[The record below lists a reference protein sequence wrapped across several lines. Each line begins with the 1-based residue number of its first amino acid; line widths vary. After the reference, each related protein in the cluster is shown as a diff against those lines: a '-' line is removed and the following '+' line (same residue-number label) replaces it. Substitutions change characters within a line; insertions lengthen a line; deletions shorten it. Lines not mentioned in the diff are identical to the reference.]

1 MTNCPLSPKSLTREP
16 GTLLVGVEVQRFGGE
31 GWGEGGLC
39 CLLALLLL
47 LPAVG
52 CDSAPV
58 VADSGAP
65 RKVRTVSSTQ
75 VAETTFD
82 DIKFEMEL
90 TDPFKRSLLTPQVED
105 LFGQRI
111 RIRGYMYPTL
121 KRRGLTAFVL
131 VRDNQECCFGPGAA
145 LFDCIR
151 VQMHPDKTAE
161 FSIRP
166 IAVEGVFKFEE
177 FADMDGTT
185 RAIYLLEQASVE

>member
-1 MTNCPLSPKSLTREP
+1 MTSCPRPSQSLPLVPASWRENAAVQQ
-16 GTLLVGVEVQRFGGE
+16 GKGGVWLFGLV
-31 GWGEGGLC
+31 
-39 CLLALLLL
+39 ALLGVLVPSL
-47 LPAVG
+47 G

-58 VADSGAP
+58 VANSATP
-65 RKVRTVSSTQ
+65 RKVHTISSTQ
-75 VAETTFD
+75 AAETTFD

-90 TDPFKRSLLTPQVED
+90 NGRFKRSMLTPKVED

-151 VQMHPDKTAE
+151 VQMHPDKSAE
-161 FSIRP
+161 YSIRP

-185 RAIYLLEQASVE
+185 RAIYMLDQASVN

>member
-1 MTNCPLSPKSLTREP
+1 MSLSR
-16 GTLLVGVEVQRFGGE
+16 
-31 GWGEGGLC
+31 
-39 CLLALLLL
+39 AYLL
-47 LPAVG
+47 LPFALLAPSLG

-58 VADSGAP
+58 VADSATP
-65 RKVRTVSSTQ
+65 RKIRTVSATQ
-75 VAETTFD
+75 ARETTFD

-90 TDPFKRSLLTPQVED
+90 NDRFKRSMLTPQVED

-151 VQMHPDKTAE
+151 VLMHPDRTAE
-161 FSIRP
+161 YSIRP
-166 IAVEGVFKFEE
+166 VAVEGVFKFEE

-185 RAIYLLEQASVE
+185 RAIYLLEQASIE

>member
-1 MTNCPLSPKSLTREP
+1 MSLSRACLLLI
-16 GTLLVGVEVQRFGGE
+16 LLV
-31 GWGEGGLC
+31 
-39 CLLALLLL
+39 LA
-47 LPAVG
+47 PSMG
-52 CDSAPV
+52 CDSASV

-75 VAETTFD
+75 AVEATFD

-90 TDPFKRSLLTPQVED
+90 NDRFKRSLLTPKIED

-151 VQMHPDKTAE
+151 VQMHPDKTAA

>member
-1 MTNCPLSPKSLTREP
+1 MSLSHGYL
-16 GTLLVGVEVQRFGGE
+16 
-31 GWGEGGLC
+31 
-39 CLLALLLL
+39 LLALVLLA
-47 LPAVG
+47 PGVG

-58 VADSGAP
+58 VADSGTQ

-75 VAETTFD
+75 AVETTFD
-82 DIKFEMEL
+82 DIKFEMGL
-90 TDPFKRSLLTPQVED
+90 NDPFKRSLLTPKIED

-151 VQMHPDKTAE
+151 VQLHPDKTAE
-161 FSIRP
+161 YSIRP
-166 IAVEGVFKFEE
+166 VAVEGILKFEE
-177 FADMDGTT
+177 FTDMDGTT
-185 RAIYLLEQASVE
+185 RAIYMLEQGSVE

>member
-1 MTNCPLSPKSLTREP
+1 MTTRHAI
-16 GTLLVGVEVQRFGGE
+16 
-31 GWGEGGLC
+31 
-39 CLLALLLL
+39 LLALLLSPL
-47 LPAVG
+47 AG
-52 CDSAPV
+52 CDSAEV
-58 VADSGAP
+58 VASASGDRP
-65 RKVRTVSSTQ
+65 VRTVGATQ
-75 VAETTFD
+75 TVESTFD

-90 TDPFKRSLLTPQVED
+90 NDPFQRSLLTPKIED

-121 KRRGLTAFVL
+121 KRRGLTGFVL

-166 IAVEGVFKFEE
+166 IAVEGVFKFDELT
-177 FADMDGTT
+177 DLDGTT
-185 RAIYLLEQASVE
+185 RAIYLLEQTSVE

>member
-1 MTNCPLSPKSLTREP
+1 MTVPRSY
-16 GTLLVGVEVQRFGGE
+16 F
-31 GWGEGGLC
+31 
-39 CLLALLLL
+39 LLALVLLAPSL
-47 LPAVG
+47 G

-58 VADSGAP
+58 VADSGTRP
-65 RKVRTVSSTQ
+65 QVRNVSSTQ
-75 VAETTFD
+75 AVETTFD
-82 DIKFEMEL
+82 DIKFEMEID
-90 TDPFKRSLLTPQVED
+90 DPFKRSLLTPKIEE

-177 FADMDGTT
+177 FTDMDGTT

>member
-1 MTNCPLSPKSLTREP
+1 MSLSR
-16 GTLLVGVEVQRFGGE
+16 
-31 GWGEGGLC
+31 
-39 CLLALLLL
+39 AYLL
-47 LPAVG
+47 LPLVLLAPNLG
-52 CDSAPV
+52 CDSSPV
-58 VADSGAP
+58 VADSATTL
-65 RKVRTVSSTQ
+65 KVRTASTTQ
-75 VAETTFD
+75 TRETTFD

-90 TDPFKRSLLTPQVED
+90 NDQFKRSMLTSKVED

-121 KRRGLTAFVL
+121 KRKGLTAFVL

-166 IAVEGVFKFEE
+166 IAVEGIFKFEE

>member
-1 MTNCPLSPKSLTREP
+1 MSLSRVYLL
-16 GTLLVGVEVQRFGGE
+16 LLV
-31 GWGEGGLC
+31 
-39 CLLALLLL
+39 LLALN
-47 LPAVG
+47 AG

-58 VADSGAP
+58 VANSAAP

-75 VAETTFD
+75 ATETTFD

-90 TDPFKRSLLTPQVED
+90 NGRFKRSMLTPQVED

-151 VQMHPDKTAE
+151 VQVHPDKSAE
-161 FSIRP
+161 YSIRP

-177 FADMDGTT
+177 FTDMDGTT
-185 RAIYLLEQASVE
+185 RAIYMLEQASVE

>member
-1 MTNCPLSPKSLTREP
+1 MSLSRAYL
-16 GTLLVGVEVQRFGGE
+16 
-31 GWGEGGLC
+31 
-39 CLLALLLL
+39 LLALMLLA
-47 LPAVG
+47 PSMG

-58 VADSGAP
+58 VADSAAH
-65 RKVRTVSSTQ
+65 REVRTVSTTQ
-75 VAETTFD
+75 AVETTFD

-90 TDPFKRSLLTPQVED
+90 NDRFKRALLTPKVEE

-177 FADMDGTT
+177 FTDMDGTT

>member
-1 MTNCPLSPKSLTREP
+1 MSFSRAYLLTS
-16 GTLLVGVEVQRFGGE
+16 
-31 GWGEGGLC
+31 
-39 CLLALLLL
+39 LLLL
-47 LPAVG
+47 APGLG
-52 CDSAPV
+52 CEYSAPV
-58 VADSGAP
+58 VADSSAP

-75 VAETTFD
+75 AVESTFD

-90 TDPFKRSLLTPQVED
+90 NGQFKRSLLTPKIED
-105 LFGQRI
+105 LLGQRI

-161 FSIRP
+161 YSIRP

-185 RAIYLLEQASVE
+185 RAIYLLEQASVD